1 MKPILSQWGAN
12 QFYFKDYELE
22 KDIDVSFCG
31 QNYGDRMEWLDGL
44 KVDRYGKGQPNGMV
58 EFKDLAKIYN
68 RSKICINFSKG
79 SDGRMQ
85 IKCRPFE
92 VTASKSMLLC
102 EYVEGIE
109 DYFEIDKEIV
119 CFKTKDELKE
129 KIEYYLEHEDERE
142 AIATA
147 GYERT
152 LEDHLWKNRF
162 KKIFKEIGTLSGGED
177 GG

>member
-1 MKPILSQWGAN
+1 MKPILSQWAAN
-12 QFYFKDYELE
+12 PFYFKDYGLE

-31 QNYGDRMEWLDGL
+31 QSYGDRMDWLDGIR
-44 KVDRYGKGQPNGMV
+44 VERYGKGQPNGMV

-79 SDGRMQ
+79 SNGGMQ

-92 VTASKSMLLC
+92 ITASKSLLLC

-119 CFKTKDELKE
+119 CFKTKKELKE
-129 KIEYYLEHEDERE
+129 SIAYYLEHGDERE
-142 AIATA
+142 AITNA
-147 GYERT
+147 GYKRT
-152 LEDHLWKNRF
+152 IEDHLWKNRF
-162 KKIFKEIGTLSGGED
+162 DAIFKEIGNE
-177 GG
+177 

>member
-1 MKPILSQWGAN
+1 MKPILSQWAAN
-12 QFYFKDYELE
+12 PFYFKDYELE

-31 QNYGDRMEWLDGL
+31 QAYGDRMAWLDEL
-44 KVDRYGKGQPNGMV
+44 KVERYGKGQPNGMID
-58 EFKDLAKIYN
+58 FKEMAKAYN

-119 CFKTKDELKE
+119 CFKTKEELKE
-129 KIEYYLEHEDERE
+129 KISYYLEHEEERE
-142 AIATA
+142 AITKA

-152 LEDHLWKNRF
+152 HKDHLWKNRF
-162 KKIFKEIGTLSGGED
+162 GDIFEEIE
-177 GG
+177 